1 MTHAPPDV
9 PQSARERAEVL
20 RAEIERHNRL
30 YYAQDAP
37 EISDADY
44 DALFQELLAL
54 EDAHPALRDAAS
66 PTQRIGEAPAEGF
79 ASRKHSLRM
88 YSLDNAF
95 STEDWRAFVER
106 LLKLLPE
113 QERAFWVDPKLDGL
127 AVELVYE
134 RGALVAGLTRGDGET
149 GEDVTANI
157 RTIRN
162 IPLRLAASGPEP
174 LPELLE
180 VRGEVVMRK
189 EDFHKL
195 NETQEEEGG
204 KVFAN
209 PRNAAAGS
217 LRQLDPRITARRP
230 LRFMAYG
237 IGLVRWADGVQRW
250 DSQSALMA
258 GLADLG
264 FSSPPEA
271 RRCATPEEV
280 EAHYEAIA
288 AKRDELPFEI
298 DGVVA
303 KLDRLELQELAGFTA
318 RAPRWA
324 MAWKFPA
331 HQAQTRLERIEVQ
344 VGRTGV
350 LTPVAILTPV
360 PLAGVTVSRA
370 TLHNEDEI
378 RAKDLRVGD
387 TVLVQ
392 RAGDVIPEVVRPIVE
407 LRTGE
412 EREFV
417 FPETCPICNARV
429 TRLPE
434 EAAWRCPNLGCPAV
448 VKQRIVF
455 FASKAGL
462 DIEGLGKKWVEQFV
476 EKGLVKTPADLFELR
491 EELIL
496 PLERMG
502 EKLARNILAAIE
514 QAKSASL
521 PRLICGLGIRHVGEQ
536 TGKALASRFTDLD
549 ALAAASLETLQEIP
563 DVGPEVA
570 ASILA
575 FFGNEE
581 NQALLRRFKA
591 LGLWPIQAPPKP
603 DNAAQNGPRPLEGL
617 RLLVT
622 GALPGMTREG
632 AQALLESAGAT
643 VLGSVSKKLDY
654 LVAGDAP
661 GQSKLD
667 KAAALGV
674 KIIDYDALQRLLA
687 SGAASEAK
695 NASTRSVAMRQLTLF
710 DDGAAKEE
718 RNLNEK
724 P

>member
-1 MTHAPPDV
+1 MTDVSPDV
-9 PQSARERAEVL
+9 SPDVRTTIPLAARERAAFL
-20 RAEIERHNRL
+20 RAELERHNRL
-30 YYAQDAP
+30 YYVQDAP
-37 EISDADY
+37 EIPDAEY
-44 DALFQELLAL
+44 DALFRELLGL
-54 EDAHPALRDAAS
+54 ENAHPALRDANS
-66 PTQRIGEAPAEGF
+66 PTQRVGDAPAEGF
-79 ASRKHSLRM
+79 AQRRHSLRM

-95 STEDWRAFVER
+95 SLEDWRAFVER
-106 LLKLLPE
+106 LVKLAPARE
-113 QERAFWVDPKLDGL
+113 CAFWVDPKLDGL

-134 RGALVAGLTRGDGET
+134 NGALVAGLTRGDGET
-149 GEDVTANI
+149 GEDVTSNI

-162 IPLRLAASGPEP
+162 IPLTLPPDP
-174 LPELLE
+174 LTPELLE

-189 EDFHKL
+189 DDFHAL
-195 NETQEEEGG
+195 NDTQEEEGG

-217 LRQLDPRITARRP
+217 LRQLDPRVTARRP
-230 LRFMAYG
+230 LRFLAYG
-237 IGLVRWADGVQRW
+237 IGLARWADGVSRW

-264 FSSPPEA
+264 FSIPPEA
-271 RRCATPEEV
+271 RRCDTPEEV
-280 EAHYEAIA
+280 AEHYEAIA
-288 AKRDELPFEI
+288 GKRDALPFEI

-303 KLDRLELQELAGFTA
+303 KLDRLDLQESAGFTA

-324 MAWKFPA
+324 TAWKFPA
-331 HQAQTRLERIEVQ
+331 HQARTRLERIEVQ

-378 RAKDLRVGD
+378 RAKGLRVGD

-392 RAGDVIPEVVRPIVE
+392 RAGDVIPEVVRPLIE

-417 FPETCPICNARV
+417 FPETCPICDARV
-429 TRLPE
+429 VRLPG

-455 FASKAGL
+455 FASKSGL

-476 EKGLVKTPADLFELR
+476 EKGLVKTPADLFELDVER
-491 EELIL
+491 IL

-502 EKLARNILAAIE
+502 EKLAQNILAAIE
-514 QAKSASL
+514 KAKSASL
-521 PRLICGLGIRHVGEQ
+521 DRLIRGLGIRHVGEQ
-536 TGKALASRFTDLD
+536 TGKALAARFADLD
-549 ALAAASLETLQEIP
+549 ELAAASAETLREIP

-570 ASILA
+570 AAITS

-581 NQALLRRFKA
+581 NQALMRRFKT
-591 LGLWPIQAPPKP
+591 LGLWPVQARKEP
-603 DNAAQNGPRPLEGL
+603 DNAARTGPRPLDGK
-617 RLLVT
+617 RMLVT
-622 GALPGMTREG
+622 GALPGLTREG
-632 AQALLESAGAT
+632 ANALLEAAGAT
-643 VLGSVSKKLDY
+643 VLGSVSKKLDF
-654 LVAGDAP
+654 LVAGEAP

-674 KIIDYDALQRLLA
+674 KIIDYEALQALLR
-687 SGAASEAK
+687 GDPK
-695 NASTRSVAMRQLTLF
+695 KPSTRSVATQQLPLF
-710 DDGAAKEE
+710 GGGDEQE
-718 RNLNEK
+718 
-724 P
+724 